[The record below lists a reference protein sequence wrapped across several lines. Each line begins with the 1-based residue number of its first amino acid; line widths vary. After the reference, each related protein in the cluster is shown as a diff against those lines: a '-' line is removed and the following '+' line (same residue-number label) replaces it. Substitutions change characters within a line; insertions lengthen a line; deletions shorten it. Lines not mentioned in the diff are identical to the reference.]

1 MADVRPA
8 IEVLDNL
15 FAPEMF
21 ADDAL
26 TYSVLNGTVR
36 IVFSASKF
44 RSPHR
49 DEAVRVVVGRLVLP
63 LEGAERLSIGLYDFL
78 KSRGRDPRE
87 VVTNGEPMQ

>member
-1 MADVRPA
+1 MADDRPA

-15 FAPEMF
+15 FAPEVF

-49 DEAVRVVVGRLVLP
+49 GEAVRVVVGRLILP
-63 LEGAERLSIGLYDFL
+63 LMARNG
-78 KSRGRDPRE
+78 SR
-87 VVTNGEPMQ
+87 